1 MNFNKCEHCNHKKIC
16 KFIEPLR
23 KLQLY
28 TNDWI
33 ESYEADDIINID
45 IDCQGCE
52 ENKNKLH
59 IISVDICHC
68 EENKNKSYIDKNI
81 ESSPVKFYSGTS
93 PVVGTESDSS
103 KNVIY

>member
-1 MNFNKCEHCNHKKIC
+1 MNFNKCEHCNHKKVC

-45 IDCQGCE
+45 IDCQ
-52 ENKNKLH
+52 
-59 IISVDICHC
+59 DY

-81 ESSPVKFYSGTS
+81 ESSSVKFYSGTS

>member
-1 MNFNKCEHCNHKKIC
+1 MNFNKCEYCNHKEVC

-33 ESYEADDIINID
+33 ESYEADNIVNID
-45 IDCQGCE
+45 IDCQRYE
-52 ENKNKLH
+52 ENENKSY
-59 IISVDICHC
+59 IANVAVCHC
-68 EENKNKSYIDKNI
+68 EENKNKSYIDKNV
-81 ESSPVKFYSGTS
+81 ESSSVKFYGGTS
-93 PVVGTESDSS
+93 PIADTESDSS

>member
-1 MNFNKCEHCNHKKIC
+1 MDFNKCEYCGHKKVC

-28 TNDWI
+28 INDWI

-45 IDCQGCE
+45 IDCQHHE
-52 ENKNKLH
+52 ENKNKLRTTS
-59 IISVDICHC
+59 IAICHC
-68 EENKNKSYIDKNI
+68 EENKNKSYIDKSI